1 MFRFDFEDEDADIQE
16 YEEQEYKEYDI
27 DFETGFLTGQ
37 IVSGADAVKVWAWI
51 ALQISRYNYEQYTW
65 DYGSD
70 LDTLIGQTA
79 DQEYIKMEAA
89 RMIRDCLKVN
99 DHIQEVSEIECVIE
113 DDRIILQKC
122 VLETDYGEV
131 ALIV

>member
-1 MFRFDFEDEDADIQE
+1 MFPFDFEDEDADIQE

-89 RMIRDCLKVN
+89 RMIRDCLKVS
-99 DHIQEVSEIECVIE
+99 DYIQEVSEIECVIE